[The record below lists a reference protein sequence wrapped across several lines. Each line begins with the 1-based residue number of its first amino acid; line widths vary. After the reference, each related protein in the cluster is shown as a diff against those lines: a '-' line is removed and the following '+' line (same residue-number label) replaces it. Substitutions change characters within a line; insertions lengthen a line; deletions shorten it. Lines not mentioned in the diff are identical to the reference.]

1 MAIKDEIENRQR
13 QARRDRDE
21 RTLNVIGLL
30 KNKVLTEL
38 KSGSGA
44 TEDDALWRQVL
55 ESYAKGVRKAM
66 PEFEKAGDRGKEALD
81 EARFELAFCESFLPS
96 KLDEAGT
103 EALVKKLAAEHGIS
117 KKAEIGKLMG
127 VLMKGHKDEIDG
139 ALARAVAQRVL
150 GD

>member
-1 MAIKDEIENRQR
+1 MAIKDEIESRQR

-30 KNKVLTEL
+30 KNKVLLEL

-44 TEDDALWRQVL
+44 TEDDTLWRQVL
-55 ESYAKGVRKAM
+55 ESYAKGVKKAM
-66 PEFEKAGDRGKEALD
+66 PEFEKAGERGVEALD
-81 EARFELAFCESFLPS
+81 EARFELEFCESFLPK
-96 KLDEAGT
+96 KLDEAAT
-103 EALVKKLAAEHGIS
+103 EALVRKLAGEHGIT

-139 ALARAVAQRVL
+139 AIARTVAQRVL
-150 GD
+150 AD